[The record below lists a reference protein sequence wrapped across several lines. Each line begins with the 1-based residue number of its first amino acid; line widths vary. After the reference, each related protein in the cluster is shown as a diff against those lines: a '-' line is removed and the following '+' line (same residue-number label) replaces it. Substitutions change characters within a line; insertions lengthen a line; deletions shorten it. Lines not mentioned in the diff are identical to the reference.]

1 MDIKTLTR
9 GLAYIVL
16 AGALLIAAIA
26 LNNRQHRATEGP
38 KPSPTP
44 SALDS
49 ELARC
54 NAMGVEAADDVVCKA
69 VWEANRKRFFESHQ
83 SSSPREVSKATPQSP
98 ARSSPF
104 PLSGDGRGEREQ

>member
-16 AGALLIAAIA
+16 ASALLVAAIA
-26 LNNRQHRATEGP
+26 LNNRQYQATEAP
-38 KPSPTP
+38 KPSLPP

-49 ELARC
+49 ELAHC
-54 NAMGVEAADDVVCKA
+54 NAMDVEAADDVVCKA
-69 VWEANRKRFFESHQ
+69 AWEANRKRFFEYHK
-83 SSSPREVSKATPQSP
+83 SSPQGEVSKATPQSP

-104 PLSGDGRGEREQ
+104 PSSGHGRREREQ

>member
-16 AGALLIAAIA
+16 AGALLVAAIA
-26 LNNRQHRATEGP
+26 LNNRQYRATEALT
-38 KPSPTP
+38 PSPTP

-54 NAMGVEAADDVVCKA
+54 NAIGAEAADDVVCKA
-69 VWEANRKRFFESHQ
+69 VWEANRKRFFESHK
-83 SSSPREVSKATPQSP
+83 SSSQGEVSKATPQAAARGSP
-98 ARSSPF
+98 SPSS
-104 PLSGDGRGEREQ
+104 GHGRGEREQ

>member
-1 MDIKTLTR
+1 MGIKNPTR

-16 AGALLIAAIA
+16 AGALLVAAVA
-26 LNNRQHRATEGP
+26 LNNRQYRPTEAP

-49 ELARC
+49 ELSHC

-69 VWEANRKRFFESHQ
+69 VWEANRKRFFESKKLYQ
-83 SSSPREVSKATPQSP
+83 DRVPNPAPAASTPQQP
-98 ARSSPF
+98 AQIAGQP
-104 PLSGDGRGEREQ
+104 Q